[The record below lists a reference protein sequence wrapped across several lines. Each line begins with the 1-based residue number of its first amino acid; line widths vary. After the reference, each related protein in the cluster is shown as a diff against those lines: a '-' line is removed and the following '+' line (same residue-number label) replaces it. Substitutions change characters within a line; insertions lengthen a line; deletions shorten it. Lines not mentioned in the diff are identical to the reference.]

1 MKRKTLWFD
10 LETTGTDSR
19 FHGIIQFAG
28 FVETYGVISDSL
40 NIMMQ
45 PHPGAV
51 LEPEAMS
58 VHGISASDI
67 SGFMPHDEGY
77 RQILAFFDKHVSK
90 FDRDDKMYPAGFNVR
105 FDLEFLQTMF
115 KRFQSYGIGSYLN
128 WRTVDPLALLYILD
142 YSGRISLSNYKLSTV
157 CEYFGIPLEH
167 AHDALND
174 VKATR
179 ELTLMLLRD
188 YGLEEQE

>member
-1 MKRKTLWFD
+1 MTKKTLWFD

-28 FVETYGVISDSL
+28 IIEIDGVLVDEL

-51 LEPEAMS
+51 IDAEAMS
-58 VHGISASDI
+58 VHGITANDI
-67 SGFMPHDEGY
+67 TGFIPHDEGY

-105 FDLEFLQTMF
+105 FDVEFLQVMF
-115 KRFQSYGIGSYLN
+115 KRFQTYGIGSYLN
-128 WRTVDPLALLYILD
+128 WRTVDPLTFLYFLD
-142 YSGRISLSNYKLSTV
+142 YTGWISLPNYKLSTV
-157 CEYFGIPLEH
+157 CEHFGIQLDK
-167 AHDALND
+167 AHDALHD

-179 ELTLMLLRD
+179 DLTIQLIHGF
-188 YGLEEQE
+188 GLEVRK